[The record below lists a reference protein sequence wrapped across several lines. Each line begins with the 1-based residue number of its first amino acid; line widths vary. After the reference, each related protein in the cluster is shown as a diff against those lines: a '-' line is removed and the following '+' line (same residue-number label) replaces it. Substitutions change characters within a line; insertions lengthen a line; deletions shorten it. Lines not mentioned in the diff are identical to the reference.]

1 MVEISK
7 TVFAFDDEEKGVIN
21 AFLNLIDAFSNTR
34 TCDLLDCTE
43 CPFRLFCGE
52 SIGQNADNLED
63 YIQNLKEEAE

>member
-21 AFLNLIDAFSNTR
+21 AFLNLIEAFSNTR
-34 TCDLLDCTE
+34 TCNLLNCGE

-63 YIQNLKEEAE
+63 YIQNLREEAE